1 VASPRMPDLAEP
13 YSKKVIASIMYKP
26 MEFRHARKTF
36 LAGKKKR
43 IKKIE
48 IKNKYK
54 KHIQNFIQRLENQQ
68 GEDVMY
74 ITSSFKGK
82 KKGKKKTVND
92 HRKSMRWQQQ
102 YHGDHKLEETI
113 L

>member
-26 MEFRHARKTF
+26 MERKTF
-36 LAGKKKR
+36 LAEKKKKR

-68 GEDVMY
+68 REDVMY

-82 KKGKKKTVND
+82 KKKGR
-92 HRKSMRWQQQ
+92 RKR
-102 YHGDHKLEETI
+102 LTTTERV
-113 L
+113 